1 MAAVVSL
8 RSVDATAPPLA
19 SSASIQSSGTVG
31 AANSSLAAV
40 ASLRPVAADGAAM
53 GGVGEA
59 AVSDGV
65 GVFLLTAPSR
75 ATSSSS
81 GRAEAEA
88 LTRHENA
95 STREVRT
102 NIEHGLRH

>member
-1 MAAVVSL
+1 
-8 RSVDATAPPLA
+8 
-19 SSASIQSSGTVG
+19 
-31 AANSSLAAV
+31 
-40 ASLRPVAADGAAM
+40 M

-75 ATSSSS
+75 AMSSLS

-102 NIEHGLRH
+102 NIGQVEVIVGLAKHFWPTTRMELRH